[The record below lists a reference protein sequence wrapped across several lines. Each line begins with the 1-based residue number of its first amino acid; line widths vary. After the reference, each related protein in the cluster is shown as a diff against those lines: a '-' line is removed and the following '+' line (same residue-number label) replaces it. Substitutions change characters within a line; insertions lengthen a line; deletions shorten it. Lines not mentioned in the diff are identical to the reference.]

1 MHIVTCCPESPG
13 GAGRCATL
21 PATFRASPPVRLTP
35 FRLPLLTLF
44 LILIAGCGYKG
55 PLYLP
60 QDKPAAKK
68 PAPQPAPVA
77 EPSRQP

>member
-1 MHIVTCCPESPG
+1 M
-13 GAGRCATL
+13 
-21 PATFRASPPVRLTP
+21 RLTP
-35 FRLPLLTLF
+35 FRLLFLTLF
-44 LILIAGCGYKG
+44 LILFAGCGYKG